1 MNIPDEAEKRYPALN
16 PDAEE
21 LTYPRSVVRGFKRSA
36 FEAGAEW
43 ARKEALT
50 EVLRVAEENRV
61 IMKTIR
67 RGYTVEDYSDPL
79 VRIAV
84 IQALAEGVRS

>member
-1 MNIPDEAEKRYPALN
+1 M
-16 PDAEE
+16 
-21 LTYPRSVVRGFKRSA
+21 VRGFKRSA